1 MIRFKSTNT
10 SHEIIELE
18 YNDGKTVLEYKEEI
32 AALVEYDV
40 WNVKFVYKGKVL
52 GDKEKVAAL
61 GLKGATVMMVL
72 NKPK

>member
-1 MIRFKSTNT
+1 M
-10 SHEIIELE
+10 L
-18 YNDGKTVLEYKEEI
+18 DYKEEI
-32 AALVEYDV
+32 AALVDYDV

-52 GDKEKVAAL
+52 GDKEKVNVL

>member
-61 GLKGATVMMVL
+61 GLKRATVMMVL